1 MWMTETLFNAILIF
15 EWILLA
21 ISFYK
26 RISLEKKLYGDV
38 DD

>member
-1 MWMTETLFNAILIF
+1 MTETLFNVIWIL
-15 EWILLA
+15 EWILVA

-38 DD
+38 E